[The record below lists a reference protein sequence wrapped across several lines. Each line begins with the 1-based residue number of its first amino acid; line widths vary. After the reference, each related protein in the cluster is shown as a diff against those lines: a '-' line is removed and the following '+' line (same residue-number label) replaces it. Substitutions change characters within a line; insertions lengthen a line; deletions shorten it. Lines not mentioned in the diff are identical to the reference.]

1 MLFKNSIKVL
11 ISNFNLVWKM
21 ILYFLL
27 GVLACS
33 GLLALFLNP
42 VIRLIEDAG
51 FFEKLIDLYSSFITS
66 LNLSVAL
73 QNLSIILDDAWE
85 FFVSNI
91 SQVWWN
97 IVCSGVVVFFLS
109 VFYQSLSHLAV
120 CNSLHLY
127 IGSLTKQGFFASFA
141 DVFVKNLR
149 LQISRY
155 LVGLPLSLIYMG
167 LFLASLKMFRH
178 TVYLDLL
185 AVFVIVVGFVVLM
198 AFKMVLF
205 SAWAPTMT
213 VMNYGVFK
221 SLRVALKMNFRRF
234 GRVFSSSIA
243 IVLGIVVL
251 NMFLGLFTFFVGL
264 ILSIPVSFI
273 MYNAFGMV
281 CVYEGQGMRYY
292 VDIYNVITPNK
303 KEISDKLNDMK
314 YII

>member
-1 MLFKNSIKVL
+1 MLFKNSVKVF

-21 ILYFLL
+21 ILYFIL
-27 GVLACS
+27 GVLLCS

-51 FFEKLIDLYSSFITS
+51 FFEKIIDLYSSFITS
-66 LNLSVAL
+66 LNLSEAF
-73 QNLSIILDDAWE
+73 QDLSIIFDEAWT

-97 IVCSGVVVFFLS
+97 VVGSGVVIFFLS

-127 IGSLTKQGFFASFA
+127 IGSLTKQGFFASFG

-149 LQISRY
+149 LQICRY
-155 LVGLPLSLIYMG
+155 LVDLPLSLMYIG

-178 TVYLDLL
+178 NVYLDLL
-185 AVFVIVVGFVVLM
+185 AVVVIVVGFVVLM
-198 AFKMVLF
+198 AFKMMLF
-205 SAWAPTMT
+205 SSWAPTMT

-221 SLRVALKMNFRRF
+221 SLRVSLKMNFRRF
-234 GRVFSSSIA
+234 GRVFSGCIA
-243 IVLGIVVL
+243 IVLGLLVL

-264 ILSIPVSFI
+264 ILAIPVSFI
-273 MYNAFGMV
+273 IYNAFGMV

-314 YII
+314 FIV